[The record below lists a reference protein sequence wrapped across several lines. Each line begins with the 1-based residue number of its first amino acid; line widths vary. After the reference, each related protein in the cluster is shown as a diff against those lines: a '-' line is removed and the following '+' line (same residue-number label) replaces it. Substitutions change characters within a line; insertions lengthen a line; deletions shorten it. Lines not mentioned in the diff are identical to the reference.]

1 MIKSGRKFKSAICNL
16 QSIIRNLQSGIC
28 NLKSVIVFL
37 VILCVGCATRPE
49 IITDGYLRPGIDF
62 NKYERIAVTGFTD
75 APDAPNSGK
84 EIADIVGLEMLKRG
98 YNILERNQ
106 VELILHEQRLGLS
119 GVLDSQTVN
128 EIGKI
133 LGVQAII
140 TGTVGTYH
148 REKIYQGGAEINLP
162 LLGPMKELT
171 RIIIPGGETLKYEV
185 SLTIKM
191 IDVETGIVT
200 WFASGSLS
208 GSETSAIL
216 AKKIVLQSLKTIP
229 LQKGK
234 KKRG

>member
-1 MIKSGRKFKSAICNL
+1 MIKSGSKFKSAICNL

-37 VILCVGCATRPE
+37 VIFCVGCATTPE

-75 APDAPNSGK
+75 AADAPNSGK

-148 REKIYQGGAEINLP
+148 REKIYRGSTEINLP
-162 LLGPMKELT
+162 GPMKEIT
-171 RIIIPGGETLKYEV
+171 KIIFPGGETLKYEV

-191 IDVETGIVT
+191 VDVETGTVI
-200 WFASGSLS
+200 WIASGSLS
-208 GSETSAIL
+208 GSEPSAIL

-229 LQKGK
+229 LQKMGRK
-234 KKRG
+234 KK